1 MGTLF
6 IVQVHAQVNV
16 DSPDYP
22 DPIASF
28 IAATLS
34 NAEASRKEPGVVR
47 FDLIQDRDDPA
58 HFVLV
63 EIYLDSHAAAAHKN
77 TPHYA
82 TWRDA
87 VAPLMAKP
95 RQSTK
100 FVNVSPD
107 DQGWQGR

>member
-6 IVQVHAQVNV
+6 IVQVHAQVKT

-22 DPIASF
+22 DPLASF
-28 IAATLS
+28 IDATMT
-34 NAEASRKEPGVVR
+34 NAQASRQEPGVVR

-58 HFVLV
+58 HFVLM
-63 EIYLDSHAAAAHKN
+63 EIYRDSQAAAAHKN

-82 TWRDA
+82 IWRDS
-87 VAPLMAKP
+87 VAPLMAQP

-100 FVNVSPD
+100 FVNISPD
-107 DQGWQGR
+107 NQGW